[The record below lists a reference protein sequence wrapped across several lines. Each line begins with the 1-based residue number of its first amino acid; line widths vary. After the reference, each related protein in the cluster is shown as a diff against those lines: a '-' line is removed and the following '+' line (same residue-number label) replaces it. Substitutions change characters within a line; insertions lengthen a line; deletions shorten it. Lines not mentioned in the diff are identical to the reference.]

1 MCVLAA
7 AVICASVTLRSKKN
21 KKERKRKRERQ
32 GGLEWMED
40 CQCAAVLWRGVL
52 RCRDNRTPAPLAYLC
67 CTQRSCFCCLPLP
80 AKSHP
85 ATTWG
90 RRSAPPGPCSSSSA
104 RGQIT
109 NTNHLLILVI
119 KGTLISSELRSS
131 AAPNG
136 QKHTSESIAGVCM
149 NACACVCVVACRQW
163 LYSGW
168 SGDKWGLQPPLSG
181 KERIIKPEWI
191 Q

>member
-1 MCVLAA
+1 MCPCSCSYLC
-7 AVICASVTLRSKKN
+7 ICDFEKQEEQARKKE
-21 KKERKRKRERQ
+21 KERKTGGTGVD
-32 GGLEWMED
+32 GGLSVRS
-40 CQCAAVLWRGVL
+40 CAVAWCVALQ
-52 RCRDNRTPAPLAYLC
+52 RDNRTPAPLAYLC

-131 AAPNG
+131 AALNG
-136 QKHTSESIAGVCM
+136 QKTHFRVCCWSVCE
-149 NACACVCVVACRQW
+149 CACTCVHVVACRQW

-181 KERIIKPEWI
+181 KE
-191 Q
+191 

>member
-1 MCVLAA
+1 MREGAVGFFLCVLAA

-21 KKERKRKRERQ
+21 KKGRKRERQ
-32 GGLEWMED
+32 GGGETGVDGGLSVRS
-40 CQCAAVLWRGVL
+40 CAAAWCAALQ
-52 RCRDNRTPAPLAYLC
+52 RDNRTPAPLAYLC

-131 AAPNG
+131 AALNS
-136 QKHTSESIAGVCM
+136 QKHTSESIAGVCT
-149 NACACVCVVACRQW
+149 NVRACVCVRGRLQTMAVQW
-163 LYSGW
+163 L
-168 SGDKWGLQPPLSG
+168 
-181 KERIIKPEWI
+181 EW
-191 Q
+191 